1 MSYKKAYQNAQ
12 SLVNMIQEDVA
23 NINTD
28 IKSKGLVR
36 KNKSVGDVL
45 GASEQGQLMALIR
58 KRPDLK
64 TMYAINQ
71 SFKNKKP
78 VEVASLKTT
87 TDYNM
92 RTHDKLPDGTLRELT
107 KEEKAQRA
115 YELDGNVVTKSVTE
129 NKEYTTDISKKLIK
143 DLKAAFPDLTRK
155 QLSAILGNLHHESK
169 GFTRYQQIMGEG
181 VSYAQWSGSRKDE
194 FLKFSKD
201 NNLDPKGYD
210 APLKF
215 LIYELNNNRKHG
227 FLNENF
233 SKAFN
238 NPDATLSELT
248 EIFENNY
255 LAAGKKLM
263 SDRIVDAEAY
273 NADDYPF
280 EMTDEN

>member
-1 MSYKKAYQNAQ
+1 MSYKKAYQNAK
-12 SLVNMIQEDVA
+12 SLTDNIRDEVSDVDTTIA
-23 NINTD
+23 
-28 IKSKGLVR
+28 SKGLARKR
-36 KNKSVGDVL
+36 KNQGLVL
-45 GASEQGQLMALIR
+45 DSSETGQLMKAIMS
-58 KRPDLK
+58 RPDLRA
-64 TMYAINQ
+64 MHSINE

-115 YELDGNVVTKSVTE
+115 FELDGNVVTKSVTE
-129 NKEYTTDISKKLIK
+129 NKEYTTDISKKLLK
-143 DLKAAFPDLTRK
+143 DLKVAFPDLTKK

-227 FLNENF
+227 FLNKNF

-238 NPDATLSELT
+238 NPDATLPELT

-263 SDRIVDAEAY
+263 PDRIMDAEAY
-273 NADDYPF
+273 NADDFPLI
-280 EMTDEN
+280 MTDEN